1 MVPTKNIKVFLI
13 EDAPKIRA
21 ILIEVLLQ
29 NNIEVVGYAENQSD
43 ALAYL
48 RNNEWDVVIVDISL
62 KAGSG
67 MGVLEVLNNDNKQY
81 GKRVVFS
88 GDASPLLKKRALALG
103 ADEVFEKSKDIDKL
117 LEYVESLH

>member
-1 MVPTKNIKVFLI
+1 M
-13 EDAPKIRA
+13 
-21 ILIEVLLQ
+21 
-29 NNIEVVGYAENQSD
+29 
-43 ALAYL
+43 
-48 RNNEWDVVIVDISL
+48 IVDISL